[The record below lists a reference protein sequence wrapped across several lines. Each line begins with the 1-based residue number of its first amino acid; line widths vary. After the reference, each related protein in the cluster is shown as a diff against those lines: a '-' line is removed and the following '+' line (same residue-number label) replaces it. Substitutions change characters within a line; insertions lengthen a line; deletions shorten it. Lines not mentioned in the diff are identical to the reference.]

1 MNTKTKGLSC
11 NFSIV
16 GYLLWQV
23 DDCLFRDDD
32 ENEFPIYALNPV
44 SINKYKLFQ
53 TENQA
58 IKVMEE
64 LNEHIEDKCDQ
75 WVVKLINFNF
85 VIA

>member
-44 SINKYKLFQ
+44 SIIISDRKSSHKSNGR
-53 TENQA
+53 
-58 IKVMEE
+58 
-64 LNEHIEDKCDQ
+64 IE
-75 WVVKLINFNF
+75 WTHRRWMRSMGS
-85 VIA
+85 